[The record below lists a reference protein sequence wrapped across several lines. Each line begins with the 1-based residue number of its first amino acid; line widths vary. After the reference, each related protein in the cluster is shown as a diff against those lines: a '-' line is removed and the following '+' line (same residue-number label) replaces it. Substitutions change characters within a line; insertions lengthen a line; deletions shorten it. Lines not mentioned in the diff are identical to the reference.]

1 MQNLIRWVQVPR
13 SHNGPVCAN
22 TFTPITTYYALQ
34 CRDLHGDWVTVG
46 TDNEAPKDTDK
57 TVKFSHPDTW
67 LVHGRGASQNT
78 LSANIENIVR
88 EALPNAEVV
97 GRSTTKL
104 FPMLFV
110 KEKDKHYKVSIV
122 IQRADENKFE
132 D

>member
-1 MQNLIRWVQVPR
+1 MQKLIRWAQVPR

-46 TDNEAPKDTDK
+46 TDNEAPKDTEK
-57 TVKFSHPDTW
+57 
-67 LVHGRGASQNT
+67 NT

-88 EALPNAEVV
+88 ESLPNAEVV

-110 KEKDKHYKVSIV
+110 KEKGKHYKVSIV

>member
-1 MQNLIRWVQVPR
+1 MRNLIRWVQVPR

-46 TDNEAPKDTDK
+46 ADNEAPKDTEK
-57 TVKFSHPDTW
+57 
-67 LVHGRGASQNT
+67 NT